1 MSADDGTAV
10 GEVVVRYATAID
22 TRDWDLFR
30 TCFTE
35 DCRAE
40 YGATGSWN
48 DLDSFARFMEEI
60 HARCG
65 RSLHRLTNVVVHV
78 DGDEARS
85 RSYVDAVVLGPD
97 NNTGTRAAGYYDD
110 RFVRTGAGW
119 RIRERQFE
127 MVHLSLDIG
136 PNAAV

>member
-1 MSADDGTAV
+1 MSADDRTAV

-65 RSLHRLTNVVVHV
+65 HSLHRITNVVVQV
-78 DGDEARS
+78 DGDEA
-85 RSYVDAVVLGPD
+85 AVV
-97 NNTGTRAAGYYDD
+97 AAALAPHQAALLQ
-110 RFVRTGAGW
+110 V
-119 RIRERQFE
+119 
-127 MVHLSLDIG
+127 VHHDG
-136 PNAAV
+136 DVAAAA